1 MPKFAV
7 DLDNVV
13 SSISKKAFKLSEVQ
27 DKIEKVAFDVVRF
40 KDGNPEELWQVQTA
54 EDGSSYIVALYNED
68 EEKVATASIH
78 PWSVVIANSDIHFF
92 YKKDHLCKVASSQ
105 LGFKTDDLSLAKR
118 YLPKKLSENA
128 ALVKALLKSVDQ
140 DTRKSILA
148 KYPELA

>member
-13 SSISKKAFKLSEVQ
+13 SSMSKKVFKLSEVQ
-27 DKIEKVAFDVVRF
+27 GKIEKVAFDVVRF

-54 EDGSSYIVALYNED
+54 EDGSSYIVALYNE
-68 EEKVATASIH
+68 EEKVATASIQS
-78 PWSVVIANSDIHFF
+78 PWSVVIANTDIHFF
-92 YKKDHLCKVASSQ
+92 YKKEHLCKVASAQ
-105 LGFKTDDLSLAKR
+105 LGFKSDDLSLAKR
-118 YLPKKLSENA
+118 YLPKKLAENTI
-128 ALVKALLKSVDQ
+128 LVKSLLKSVDQ

>member
-13 SSISKKAFKLSEVQ
+13 SSISKKALKLSEVQ
-27 DKIEKVAFDVVRF
+27 DKIEKVAFDIVRF

-54 EDGSSYIVALYNED
+54 EDGSSYIVALYNE
-68 EEKVATASIH
+68 EEKVAMASVQS
-78 PWSVVIANSDIHFF
+78 PWSVVIANTDMHFF
-92 YKKDHLCKVASSQ
+92 YKQDHLCKVASSQ
-105 LGFKTDDLSLAKR
+105 LGFKTNDLSLAKR
-118 YLPKKLSENA
+118 YLPKKLAENT
-128 ALVKALLKSVDQ
+128 ALVKALLQSVDQ